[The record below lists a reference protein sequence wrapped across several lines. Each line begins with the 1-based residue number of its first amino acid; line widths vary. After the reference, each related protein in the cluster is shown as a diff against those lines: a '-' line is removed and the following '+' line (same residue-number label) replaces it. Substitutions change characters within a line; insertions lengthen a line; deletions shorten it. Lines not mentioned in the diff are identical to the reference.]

1 MILLLGDVGEEVLG
15 LVVARLAKARAEF
28 ILVDSRADRHAVD
41 LAWRADC
48 DGAGGWLRSG
58 EQTVALADLCSV
70 YVRDIGRAEE
80 TPTSGTIIAKSGMLE
95 GLPCRVV
102 NRPSANATNAS
113 KPYQSLIIARHGLA
127 VPQTLVTTIPAQ
139 AAHFY
144 ERCQGRV
151 VFKSVSYQRS
161 IVRKMTPQDLGR
173 LDQVRRTPTQFQE
186 YVPGIDVRVHLVGD
200 ELFATEVLS
209 TASDYRYAARE
220 DRTVHMRDVELPPRV
235 EESCRSLARS
245 LGLEFAGIDL
255 RRTPDDRWFCFE
267 ANGSPGFTYFQAV
280 SGQPIGDALVALL
293 MVGSRALP

>member
-28 ILVDSRADRHAVD
+28 TLVDSRADRHAVD

-127 VPQTLVTTIPAQ
+127 VLVHEAPGRR
-139 AAHFY
+139 AAALQGHR
-144 ERCQGRV
+144 ERVGLV
-151 VFKSVSYQRS
+151 GA
-161 IVRKMTPQDLGR
+161 DLAEGAEA
-173 LDQVRRTPTQFQE
+173 L
-186 YVPGIDVRVHLVGD
+186 VRVQEHEPLVGP
-200 ELFATEVLS
+200 EPERGTE
-209 TASDYRYAARE
+209 
-220 DRTVHMRDVELPPRV
+220 H
-235 EESCRSLARS
+235 
-245 LGLEFAGIDL
+245 
-255 RRTPDDRWFCFE
+255 
-267 ANGSPGFTYFQAV
+267 
-280 SGQPIGDALVALL
+280 
-293 MVGSRALP
+293 